1 MYFVYIL
8 FVVSKPA
15 SVKTVVVVAVVDV
28 DDVIYLYILTRDKIR
43 AG

>member
-1 MYFVYIL
+1 VYFVYIL

-15 SVKTVVVVAVVDV
+15 SVKTVAVAVVDV

>member
-1 MYFVYIL
+1 VYFVYIL

-15 SVKTVVVVAVVDV
+15 SVKTVVVAVVDV
-28 DDVIYLYILTRDKIR
+28 DNVIYLYILTRDKIR